1 MMREAILRDSLF
13 SSFTIDVIEYED
25 EEEDEREGRK
35 RRESLHIVMSI
46 VL

>member
-1 MMREAILRDSLF
+1 MREAILRDSLF
-13 SSFTIDVIEYED
+13 SSFTIDVIEYDED